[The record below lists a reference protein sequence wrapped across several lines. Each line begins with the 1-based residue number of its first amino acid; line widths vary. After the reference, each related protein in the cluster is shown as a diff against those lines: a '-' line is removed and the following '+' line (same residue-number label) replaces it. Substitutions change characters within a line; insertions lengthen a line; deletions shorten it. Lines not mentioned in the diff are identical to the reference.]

1 MKPNQALL
9 LIALVLVAGC
19 KKEDDLGSEEA
30 NTMVDHAFAENLIAP
45 LFPLAQALNLGPGRW
60 AVDSATFC
68 LGLDSL
74 VGDTGSFPGNGPV
87 TLHLRFLGGG
97 CTGAGGRERTGAFV
111 LRYDSLESD
120 GRARLAAFSTPDL
133 SCAGFRLRCDASVSP
148 LSDGRHRVR
157 VDSSFVWYEGAWSRR
172 YHGNLD
178 HALRTGA
185 VDSIANDD
193 VYDVHEELI
202 GQDRFGTA
210 YTATTGT
217 DLEVTTGCPWV
228 KGGTLSFVLADER
241 ERTLDYGSGCNSRA
255 DLTVADTR
263 FGLII
268 P

>member
-1 MKPNQALL
+1 MLAT
-9 LIALVLVAGC
+9 GC

-30 NTMVDHAFAENLIAP
+30 NAMVDHAFTENLVAP
-45 LFPLAQALNLGPGRW
+45 LFPLAQALGLGPGRW

-74 VGDTGSFPGNGPV
+74 VGDTGAFPANGPV
-87 TLHLRFLGGG
+87 TLHLRFLGG
-97 CTGAGGRERTGAFV
+97 CTGAGGRERTGVFI

-133 SCAGFRLRCDASVSP
+133 HAAGFRLRCDATVSP
-148 LSDGRHRVR
+148 LADGRHRVR
-157 VDSSFVWYEGAWSRR
+157 VDSSFVWNDGAWSRR

-178 HALRTGA
+178 HALRSGT

-202 GQDRFGTA
+202 GQDRSGTA
-210 YTATTGT
+210 YTATSGT
-217 DLEVTTGCPWV
+217 DLEVATGCAWV
-228 KGGTLSFVLADER
+228 RGGTLTFVQSDER
-241 ERTLDYGSGCNSRA
+241 ERVLDYGSGCNARA